1 MGICTSIL
9 IEKIEA
15 LEKRVQELET
25 KTESD
30 LSQDSHFIGTGLDLN
45 PTGEEPIQFDSASKL
60 NKEFENEDGTYPP
73 ELIDSMLM
81 NMPLTAGLEELKKKQ
96 VVAESAPSDCVW
108 VARDAN
114 GELFL
119 YKKKPKRGDYEFVNH
134 SLEAYEEIPMEM
146 FSQVTFENSPQKLV
160 LESSALS
167 KTETVEEG
175 YEPTI
180 DDCFYNREKE
190 NSEKPNNQEFDKERA
205 LEFIRDIER
214 CTIDNSNSATKAILS
229 SCMDLRRL
237 LGGSD
242 D

>member
-1 MGICTSIL
+1 MNYEQERRL
-9 IEKIEA
+9 ED
-15 LEKRVQELET
+15 LEKKVEYIERWKEAFV
-25 KTESD
+25 D
-30 LSQDSHFIGTGLDLN
+30 HGN
-45 PTGEEPIQFDSASKL
+45 PVKA
-60 NKEFENEDGTYPP
+60 N
-73 ELIDSMLM
+73 
-81 NMPLTAGLEELKKKQ
+81 Q

-160 LESSALS
+160 LESSAIS
-167 KTETVEEG
+167 KTETV
-175 YEPTI
+175 
-180 DDCFYNREKE
+180 EKE
-190 NSEKPNNQEFDKERA
+190 NSEKPNKQEFDKERA